1 MVGSDGHLYW
11 FAGQYRDFLPMLM
24 KSSSQSLTEQLSG
37 RFAQRI
43 RDRLLAPGARLPS
56 VRLCAQQQGVSPSTV
71 VAAYDQ
77 LLAQGLVEA
86 RKNRGFFVRE
96 LAQRQ
101 EPSEP
106 APPRDGREPARS
118 PGPWATATGFATRP
132 NAPIDAGTLIRG
144 MFHKVS
150 PKPQPGMGVFP
161 PEWLESTF
169 MPAAVRKVTS
179 TRSLQAFSLQ
189 YGEPMGDSSLR
200 QALSKK
206 LATLNVPA
214 APDQIITTVG
224 ATHALDMVS
233 RTLLRPG
240 DPVMVEEPGWAVEF
254 ARLTAL
260 GMRLLPVPRRAD
272 GPDLDVMARYCEAH
286 RPKLYVSVSVLHNP
300 TGYCLSPGS
309 AHRVLQLASKYDFHI
324 VEDDTYSHIGPEH
337 ATRLCALDGL
347 QRTIH
352 VSGFAKILAPNWRV
366 GFLAAHPSLIERLLD
381 TKLLSTLTT
390 PALLERALALCIE
403 QGQLRRHAERIR
415 TRLDAA
421 RSRSV
426 KLAINAGCR
435 FAAEPA
441 GLFGWVDTGVD
452 TDALAQRMLDE
463 GYLLAPGALFHAERK
478 PGTLMRINFASTQDA
493 AFWKKYSE
501 MVRRT

>member
-1 MVGSDGHLYW
+1 
-11 FAGQYRDFLPMLM
+11 MLM
-24 KSSSQSLTEQLSG
+24 KASSQSLTEQLSA

-56 VRLCAQQQGVSPSTV
+56 VRQCAQQHDVSPSTV

-96 LAQRQ
+96 SRGEANA
-101 EPSEP
+101 P
-106 APPRDGREPARS
+106 APAPEKAAAITA
-118 PGPWATATGFATRP
+118 WTTATGFASTRP
-132 NAPIDAGTLIRG
+132 YAPIDATALIRG
-144 MFHKVS
+144 MFHKIS
-150 PKPQPGMGVFP
+150 HKPQPGMGAFP
-161 PEWLESTF
+161 PEWLESAF
-169 MPAAVRKVTS
+169 MPAAVRKVTG
-179 TRSLQAFSLQ
+179 TRALQEFSLQ
-189 YGEPMGDSSLR
+189 YGEPRGDAGLR
-200 QALSKK
+200 RVLSQKLTAL
-206 LATLNVPA
+206 NIHA
-214 APDQIITTVG
+214 APENIITTVG
-224 ATHALDMVS
+224 ATHALDIVS

-240 DPVMVEEPGWAVEF
+240 DQVMVEEPGWAVEF
-254 ARLTAL
+254 ARLHAL

-272 GPDLDVMARYCEAH
+272 GPDLEVMARYCEAH
-286 RPKLYVSVSVLHNP
+286 QPKLYVSVSVFHNP
-300 TGYCLSPGS
+300 TGHCLTPGS
-309 AHRVLQLASKYDFHI
+309 AHRVLQLANKYNFHI
-324 VEDDTYSHIGPEH
+324 VEDDTYSHIAPEH

-366 GFLAAHPSLIERLLD
+366 GFLAAHPSLIEQLLD
-381 TKLLSTLTT
+381 TKLLATLTT
-390 PALLERALALCIE
+390 PALLEKALALCIE

-426 KLAINAGCR
+426 KLALHAGCT

-463 GYLLAPGALFHAERK
+463 GYLLAPGALFHADRK
-478 PGTLMRINFASTQDA
+478 PSTLMRINFATTQDA
-493 AFWKKYSE
+493 AFWKKYAE
-501 MVRRT
+501 IVKKMR

>member
-1 MVGSDGHLYW
+1 
-11 FAGQYRDFLPMLM
+11 MLM
-24 KSSSQSLTEQLSG
+24 KATSQSLTEQLSA

-43 RDRLLAPGARLPS
+43 RDRLLAPGSRLPS
-56 VRLCAQQQGVSPSTV
+56 VRECARQQGVSCSTV

-96 LAQRQ
+96 LA
-101 EPSEP
+101 
-106 APPRDGREPARS
+106 AREPVAAPASPAARAS
-118 PGPWATATGFATRP
+118 SAWATATGFTGVRQQ
-132 NAPIDAGTLIRG
+132 APIDATALIRG
-144 MFHKVS
+144 MFHRVG
-150 PKPQPGMGVFP
+150 PKPQPGMGVLP

-169 MPAAVRKVTS
+169 MPAAVRKVTG
-179 TRSLQAFSLQ
+179 TRSLQEFSLQ
-189 YGEPMGDSSLR
+189 YGEPMGDSRLR
-200 QALSKK
+200 QALAKK
-206 LATLNVPA
+206 LNALAVPA
-214 APDQIITTVG
+214 APENIITTVG
-224 ATHALDMVS
+224 ATHALDVVS
-233 RTLLRPG
+233 RTLLRAG

-272 GPDLDVMARYCEAH
+272 GPDLEVMARYCEAH

-309 AHRVLQLASKYDFHI
+309 AHRILQLAQQHDFHI
-324 VEDDTYSHIGPEH
+324 VEDDTYSHIAPEY
-337 ATRLCALDGL
+337 APRLCALDGL

-366 GFLAAHPSLIERLLD
+366 GFLAAHPSLVERLLD
-381 TKLLSTLTT
+381 TKLLATLTT

-421 RSRSV
+421 RARSV
-426 KLAINAGCR
+426 KLAMAAGCR

-463 GYLLAPGALFHAERK
+463 GYLLAPGALFHAQRK
-478 PGTLMRINFASTQDA
+478 PSTLMRINFATTQDA
-493 AFWKKYSE
+493 AFWRKYSE
-501 MVRRT
+501 LVRRM

>member
-1 MVGSDGHLYW
+1 
-11 FAGQYRDFLPMLM
+11 MLL

-214 APDQIITTVG
+214 AQMASSKVQPTGTATTKRIARG
-224 ATHALDMVS
+224 
-233 RTLLRPG
+233 RP
-240 DPVMVEEPGWAVEF
+240 PLAARAVESVVLGPGEKLM
-254 ARLTAL
+254 AVQNASSAVSSAAL
-260 GMRLLPVPRRAD
+260 
-272 GPDLDVMARYCEAH
+272 
-286 RPKLYVSVSVLHNP
+286 
-300 TGYCLSPGS
+300 
-309 AHRVLQLASKYDFHI
+309 I
-324 VEDDTYSHIGPEH
+324 
-337 ATRLCALDGL
+337 
-347 QRTIH
+347 
-352 VSGFAKILAPNWRV
+352 
-366 GFLAAHPSLIERLLD
+366 
-381 TKLLSTLTT
+381 
-390 PALLERALALCIE
+390 
-403 QGQLRRHAERIR
+403 
-415 TRLDAA
+415 A
-421 RSRSV
+421 RSPV
-426 KLAINAGCR
+426 AVACGPL
-435 FAAEPA
+435 
-441 GLFGWVDTGVD
+441 
-452 TDALAQRMLDE
+452 
-463 GYLLAPGALFHAERK
+463 
-478 PGTLMRINFASTQDA
+478 
-493 AFWKKYSE
+493 
-501 MVRRT
+501 